1 MVCVNAVFALSNW
14 RRSRTAAARGCGSER
29 HQNKSEAARGRD
41 YGWRRI
47 TAPSTGPIATL
58 SAASAR
64 AENLATRIDIHFA
77 DIESGQLDF
86 ELEIDE
92 RLAVM

>member
-1 MVCVNAVFALSNW
+1 MPVGLPNGLCQRGF
-14 RRSRTAAARGCGSER
+14 RSLELMAFIDENGRGACGSESGTR
-29 HQNKSEAARGRD
+29 TR
-41 YGWRRI
+41 
-47 TAPSTGPIATL
+47 STGPIATL